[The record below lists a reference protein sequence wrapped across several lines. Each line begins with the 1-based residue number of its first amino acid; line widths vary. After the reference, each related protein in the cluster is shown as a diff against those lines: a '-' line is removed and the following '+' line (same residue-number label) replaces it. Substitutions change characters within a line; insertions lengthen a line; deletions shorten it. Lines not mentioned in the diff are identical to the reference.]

1 MKHDYLIGIMM
12 KHDYLNYWSII
23 DETLLMKHD
32 YLIGIMMK
40 HDCLNYWSIIDE
52 TLLMKH
58 DYLIGIMMKTWL
70 PQIIDQLL
78 MKHYWWNMIT
88 S

>member
-12 KHDYLNYWSII
+12 KHDYLNYWAII

-32 YLIGIMMK
+32 YLIG
-40 HDCLNYWSIIDE
+40 NYDGNMITPII
-52 TLLMKH
+52 
-58 DYLIGIMMKTWL
+58 Y
-70 PQIIDQLL
+70 QLL

>member
-40 HDCLNYWSIIDE
+40 HDYLNLLINYW
-52 TLLMKH
+52 
-58 DYLIGIMMKTWL
+58 W
-70 PQIIDQLL
+70 
-78 MKHYWWNMIT
+78 KHYWWNMIT